1 MRRCQGHHPAP
12 NLWPLSVL
20 HTKHGRSRRRAALR
34 GVRGEEQR
42 QGAEAL
48 RDNESPVDAFH
59 TFRHLFVTGRLHY
72 KKLALD
78 SSPEV
83 SITHLVRERCRPHI
97 VDRHGVVN
105 SSSCTRRSLPILY
118 WPWRTTCATNDASIE
133 ALFLSPPLRRWVR
146 AHETS
151 SGCRKISVPANRRSL
166 ALEGAAADAAAAATD
181 GWMDGSCRGVGY
193 KVTAVSELRS
203 HKVSAR
209 TLGLDDDD
217 AAWQ

>member
-1 MRRCQGHHPAP
+1 MRPCQGHHPAP

-20 HTKHGRSRRRAALR
+20 HTKHGHSRRRAAPR
-34 GVRGEEQR
+34 GVHGEEQR

-97 VDRHGVVN
+97 ADRHGAVN
-105 SSSCTRRSLPILY
+105 SSSCTRRSLPILD

-133 ALFLSPPLRRWVR
+133 ALFLSLPLSVGGCARMKRRR
-146 AHETS
+146 
-151 SGCRKISVPANRRSL
+151 
-166 ALEGAAADAAAAATD
+166 AAAKSVCRQIDGRWRWREPPPRQMY
-181 GWMDGSCRGVGY
+181 GWMDHGGEWAIKSPQ
-193 KVTAVSELRS
+193 
-203 HKVSAR
+203 SAS
-209 TLGLDDDD
+209 
-217 AAWQ
+217 

>member
-1 MRRCQGHHPAP
+1 M
-12 NLWPLSVL
+12 
-20 HTKHGRSRRRAALR
+20 
-34 GVRGEEQR
+34 
-42 QGAEAL
+42 
-48 RDNESPVDAFH
+48 
-59 TFRHLFVTGRLHY
+59 
-72 KKLALD
+72 ALD
-78 SSPEV
+78 SSSQV

-97 VDRHGVVN
+97 ADRHGAVN

-151 SGCRKISVPANRRSL
+151 SGCRKISVPANRRSSL
-166 ALEGAAADAAAAATD
+166 SLEGAAGCAAAAATD
-181 GWMDGSCRGVGY
+181 GWMDGSWRGVGN

-203 HKVSAR
+203 HKVTAR
-209 TLGLDDDD
+209 TLGLDHDD